1 MSNTELNEPSM
12 TIYQDLSLNS
22 NHKLISLSFEIASNI
37 PQLSQHPRLTW
48 HLGKLKDPNKRAI
61 YLQRF
66 RELSAPL
73 LHYHKTHPSPSNFRT
88 AITYIEKFNTD
99 LCQAIYISLDDSCG
113 RVTNPKDPTSDFW
126 TKEMQAAFEYQELC
140 YRKWRKAHGLNKLQY
155 WLKHQEARAAV
166 CRLITQRRRATWKDF
181 CDRLATGDYDKAIS
195 KISRIRKNRTLKPAF
210 STPEGTQHAA
220 NTMVS
225 HLESIFSGDQHGEV
239 QCNNATLPN
248 LPFTLDCPI
257 TTDDIVSA
265 IRSLPVK
272 KAPGVDHLRNEMLQ
286 PIQHLLTPILLVLFQ
301 MCWPW
306 SYVPQLWRI
315 AQVVPIHKKGKILE
329 RCIQDILQ
337 TEGPPLDIAQ
347 CFREPC
353 STLDQAICLS
363 EICQI
368 LPSKYHVTPALAFLD
383 IKSAYD
389 AVNRNFVWE
398 TLSHYVSP
406 PLLGL
411 LRNIFD
417 DIQVEVLLSN
427 ATSRRIS
434 PKTGVLQG
442 SILSPYL
449 YSVYINKLPAQ
460 LRPQALTPDMSPL
473 EMIPS
478 LNCLLYADDVV
489 LIAESSNMVDL
500 LQKCEIHSLQMGY
513 KWNPSKCVILDNST
527 DPRTYTLYDQP
538 LPRETTFAYLGVP
551 FKPGGYLDSEELIQR
566 NTHKALA
573 TMNMLSSIGVNPS
586 GFSKLLCTRFYAH
599 IVRPQLE
606 YGLAINRFTVH
617 QLHALEEAQN
627 SCIRKIY
634 GARGKASTKVMLHMS
649 KLPSCRNESVYYKH
663 RSSRLVSAMA
673 DYMLHTA

>member
-1 MSNTELNEPSM
+1 MKSDEEGQCRREN
-12 TIYQDLSLNS
+12 
-22 NHKLISLSFEIASNI
+22 FEE
-37 PQLSQHPRLTW
+37 
-48 HLGKLKDPNKRAI
+48 D
-61 YLQRF
+61 
-66 RELSAPL
+66 
-73 LHYHKTHPSPSNFRT
+73 
-88 AITYIEKFNTD
+88 
-99 LCQAIYISLDDSCG
+99 
-113 RVTNPKDPTSDFW
+113 
-126 TKEMQAAFEYQELC
+126 
-140 YRKWRKAHGLNKLQY
+140 
-155 WLKHQEARAAV
+155 QEARAAV
-166 CRLITQRRRATWKDF
+166 RRLTTQRRRANWKDF
-181 CDRLATGDYDKAIS
+181 YDRLATGDYAKVIS

-265 IRSLPVK
+265 IRFLPVK

-315 AQVVPIHKKGKILE
+315 AQVVPIHKKGSPSE
-329 RCIQDILQ
+329 P
-337 TEGPPLDIAQ
+337 GN
-347 CFREPC
+347 FRPISLTTIFRKNSGALHTRYLTNRRTTIGYRKE
-353 STLDQAICLS
+353 AF
-363 EICQI
+363 
-368 LPSKYHVTPALAFLD
+368 YHVTPALAFLD

-389 AVNRNFVWE
+389 TVNRNFVWE

-566 NTHKALA
+566 NIHKALA

-649 KLPSCRNESVYYKH
+649 KLPLMSERVSILQAQFLFRSLYLPEDALLH
-663 RSSRLVSAMA
+663 RLLPYVQCAKGHQWYLLSRTSLWKMA
-673 DYMLHTA
+673 LSTTDEPDTRSFKAAKRGFL